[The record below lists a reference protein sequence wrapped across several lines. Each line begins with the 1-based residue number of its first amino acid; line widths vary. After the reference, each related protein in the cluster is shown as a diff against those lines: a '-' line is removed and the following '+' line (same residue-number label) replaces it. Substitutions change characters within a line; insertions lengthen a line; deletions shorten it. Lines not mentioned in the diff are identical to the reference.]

1 MVDEEAL
8 RSSLVVCI
16 GAHRAPSIITFDH
29 SVSIG
34 AMLIAGR
41 ELFRRDGIRREAMGT
56 RIAGHPAALVPP
68 STGKIHLGKVDELS

>member
-16 GAHRAPSIITFDH
+16 GAHRAPSIITLDH

-56 RIAGHPAALVPP
+56 PIAGHPRRF
-68 STGKIHLGKVDELS
+68 STTINGKDSPWQGR